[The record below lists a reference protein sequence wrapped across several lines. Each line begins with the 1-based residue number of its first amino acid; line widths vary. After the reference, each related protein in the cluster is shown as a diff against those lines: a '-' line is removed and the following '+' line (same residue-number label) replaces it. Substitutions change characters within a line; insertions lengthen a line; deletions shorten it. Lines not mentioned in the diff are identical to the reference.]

1 MTEMR
6 ADRLTKALEG
16 VKHREFVAL
25 MGLGPTFILEW
36 CEAIR
41 PRSRPSRPS

>member
-25 MGLGPTFILEW
+25 MGLGYV
-36 CEAIR
+36 
-41 PRSRPSRPS
+41 